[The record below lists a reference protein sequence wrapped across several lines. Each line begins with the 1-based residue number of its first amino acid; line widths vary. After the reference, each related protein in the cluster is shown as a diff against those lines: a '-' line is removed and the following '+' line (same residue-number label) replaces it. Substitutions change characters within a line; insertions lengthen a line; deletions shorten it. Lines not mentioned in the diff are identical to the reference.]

1 MKLVKAFRKARYQ
14 CFGLYDLGKESTKTL
29 YSRIFSSNGAQH
41 YFANETEFHASF
53 YCKKD
58 QERSFVKGPLSYADS
73 LKYCENHGGK
83 LGEFDDDFS
92 RIVNFVF
99 SHTCTRKDQPNHGG
113 F

>member
-1 MKLVKAFRKARYQ
+1 M
-14 CFGLYDLGKESTKTL
+14 GKESTKTL
-29 YSRIFSSNGAQH
+29 YSRIFSSNGAPH

-73 LKYCENHGGK
+73 LKYCENHDGK
-83 LGEFDDDFS
+83 LGEFDDYFS
-92 RIVNFVF
+92 RIVNSVF
-99 SHTCTRKDQPNHGG
+99 SYTCTRKDQSNNGI